1 MLALV
6 ALAPLLPSALSPGG
20 VPHEGAPRSC
30 GARQTGRLSSAP
42 ASGTAR
48 GLAARRCGVI
58 ASARPQD
65 NPVLQRLERA
75 ASAAV
80 DQSTGAGME
89 SSGSGR
95 AEWGTWCDEKLLRRA
110 RAALDDCAIDSRA
123 GRWAAL
129 WEVAGGEAP
138 SARLRV
144 GGGERWDLVL
154 HLFCARGEVEERAC
168 RVKYADGTLAL
179 LKPLLG
185 AVRVSKFRADGAVL
199 GVPKE
204 LRGGSSG
211 LGGRK
216 ADRAFLQL
224 GGPLQEYLA
233 ITSNAALLE
242 LVLRHETQCSTV
254 EADLPRLEQPE
265 LRAAFEQLPPPPSP
279 SPTPRASAKNVS
291 AAPSPAAARQR
302 GLENSLASSFAAS
315 LSGNV
320 GGLEAQLE
328 AIVRRVLASRADPAA
343 ARRLGVSHVRGI
355 LLSGPPG
362 CGKTLLARELAR
374 SLGAREPQ
382 VVNGPE
388 ILDKYV
394 GEAEK
399 RVRALFAP
407 AEEEYAAAGD
417 ASALHVIILDEMDS
431 ICKKRGSV
439 SGDSSGVRDSVVNQ
453 LLAKMD
459 GVVEAGNVL
468 VVGLTN
474 RPELLDDA
482 LLRPGRHFE
491 SSPLTAACISP
502 TRYPQLLLLSQ
513 AGGLVRSAAS
523 FALGRAAVE
532 ACDLAA
538 GESCMGAM
546 VRREDL
552 EAALLEVTPVLGKMD
567 AEIRSRFDP
576 YGVGSPAAAS
586 GMASAPTLAVKWP
599 HSILLVP
606 DGKGAGT
613 SALAAWASSQASADF
628 NYVRF
633 LTAADILSD
642 SGAADLGRSSSLA
655 GCFAEARAMRR
666 ALLVLDDV
674 DLMVDEAGVLL
685 ALLRAQLRMPLSQSG
700 GMANSDGDPA
710 LLVIATSSST
720 SPSSPLAAAFDDIC
734 RVPLLRNNDEA
745 ADALRSA
752 RIFDGS
758 EAVDSATLESLKLR
772 YPVGVKQLLRTS
784 TFALF

>member
-1 MLALV
+1 
-6 ALAPLLPSALSPGG
+6 
-20 VPHEGAPRSC
+20 
-30 GARQTGRLSSAP
+30 
-42 ASGTAR
+42 
-48 GLAARRCGVI
+48 
-58 ASARPQD
+58 
-65 NPVLQRLERA
+65 
-75 ASAAV
+75 
-80 DQSTGAGME
+80 
-89 SSGSGR
+89 
-95 AEWGTWCDEKLLRRA
+95 
-110 RAALDDCAIDSRA
+110 
-123 GRWAAL
+123 
-129 WEVAGGEAP
+129 
-138 SARLRV
+138 
-144 GGGERWDLVL
+144 
-154 HLFCARGEVEERAC
+154 
-168 RVKYADGTLAL
+168 VKYADGTLAL

-482 LLRPGRHFE
+482 LLRPGRLEVKLEISLPDASGRRDILRIHTRAMRANGALDIGASDFIDSLDELPARTEHFSGAE
-491 SSPLTAACISP
+491 LA
-502 TRYPQLLLLSQ
+502 
-513 AGGLVRSAAS
+513 GLVRSAAS

-538 GESCMGAM
+538 GESCIGAM

-576 YGVGSPAAAS
+576 YGVGSRAHAAARAALLRFVHMCSTAPAAAAS

-772 YPVGVKQLLRTS
+772 YPVGVKQLLRTA